1 MKRMKI
7 KWKIMLCF
15 TAMFVLIIAASVPIR
30 YTIISNNLYINAKYL
45 LQSEAERVA
54 DIIVYSDGRVRLDRD
69 VNLIATGTYIAVY
82 SNDSVL
88 RSGEL
93 PEDFDLNVKP
103 QFGNIYTE
111 NSNGHKWIIYDYKL
125 FRNSENVGWLRAV
138 RSLDA
143 TSEILKNFKSSI
155 LKIIPIYIVIAFLGL
170 VFIRR
175 TLSPVVEITKTA
187 KQISQG
193 NLTKRL
199 NLDIPRDELGTLAE
213 TLDEMLD
220 RLEYSFNREKRF
232 SSDVSHE
239 LRTPITAI
247 ILSAEEALGGDK
259 TSSEYKESLSS
270 ILKEGRRVSALI
282 SQLLMMAR
290 SYDGEYVPEK
300 EAIDISLLTKTI
312 VDELSEGSKSA
323 QISISSVIEEGIIM
337 DVEQTL
343 FMRLL
348 INLIDNAIKY
358 NIPGGWVKV
367 SLRKTPDI
375 VVLSVEDS
383 GIGISKDDLPKIWDR
398 FFKVDQ
404 SSINASP
411 GLGLPIVKWIAQLHG
426 GTVHVTSVLD
436 KGSLFEIRF
445 KTKYHK

>member
-7 KWKIMLCF
+7 KWKIMLCY
-15 TAMFVLIIAASVPIR
+15 TAMFVLIIVATLPIR
-30 YTIISNNLYINAKYL
+30 YAMISNQLFTNAKYL

-54 DIIVYSDGRVRLDRD
+54 DILVYSDSRVRLDRD

-82 SNDSVL
+82 SNDNVL

-93 PEDFDLNVKP
+93 PKEFDLNANP

-125 FRNSENVGWLRAV
+125 FRNSENVGWLRSV
-138 RSLDA
+138 KSLDA
-143 TSEILKNFKSSI
+143 VSEITKNFQSMMVKVV
-155 LKIIPIYIVIAFLGL
+155 PIYIVITLLGL
-170 VFIRR
+170 IFIRR
-175 TLSPVVEITKTA
+175 ILSPVDEITKKA

-193 NLTKRL
+193 DLTKRMK
-199 NLDIPRDELGTLAE
+199 LDIPRDELGTLAE

-247 ILSAEEALGGDK
+247 ILSAEEALDGIK
-259 TSSEYKESLSS
+259 TSDEYKESLSS
-270 ILKEGRRVSALI
+270 ILKEGRRVSTLI

-358 NIPGGWVKV
+358 NKPGGWVKV
-367 SLRKTPDI
+367 SLQKTPDI

-383 GIGISKDDLPKIWDR
+383 GIGISKDDLPKVWDR

-426 GTVHVTSVLD
+426 GTVHVTSVFD

-445 KTKYHK
+445 KPKYYK

>member
-1 MKRMKI
+1 MKSMKI
-7 KWKIMLCF
+7 KWKIMLCY
-15 TAMFVLIIAASVPIR
+15 TAMFFIIIVATLPIR
-30 YTIISNNLYINAKYL
+30 YAMISNQLFTNAKFL
-45 LQSEAERVA
+45 LQSEAERIA
-54 DIIVYSDGRVRLDRD
+54 DILVYSDSRVRLDRD
-69 VNLIATGTYIAVY
+69 VNLIATGTYIALY
-82 SNDSVL
+82 SNDNVL

-93 PEDFDLNVKP
+93 PQGFELESKP
-103 QFGNIYTE
+103 SFGNIYTE
-111 NSNGHKWIIYDYKL
+111 KSRGHKWIIYDYKL
-125 FRNSENVGWLRAV
+125 FRNSEYVGWLRAV
-138 RSLDA
+138 KSLDA
-143 TSEILKNFKSSI
+143 VSEITKNFKSMMV
-155 LKIIPIYIVIAFLGL
+155 KIIPIYIAIALMGL

-175 TLSPVVEITKTA
+175 ILSPVTEITKTA

-193 NLTKRL
+193 DLTKRL
-199 NLDIPRDELGTLAE
+199 NLDIPHDELGTLAE

-247 ILSAEEALGGDK
+247 ILSAEEALDGDK
-259 TSSEYKESLSS
+259 SSDEYKESLSS

-290 SYDGEYVPEK
+290 SHDGEYVPEK
-300 EAIDISLLTKTI
+300 EAIDISLLAKTI
-312 VDELSEGSKSA
+312 VDELSEGSKCA
-323 QISISSVIEEGIIM
+323 QISIFSVIEEGIIM

-358 NIPGGWVKV
+358 NTSGGWVKV

-383 GIGISKDDLPKIWDR
+383 GIGISKEDLPKVWDR

-426 GTVHVTSVLD
+426 GTVHVTSVLG
-436 KGSLFEIRF
+436 KGSMFEIRF